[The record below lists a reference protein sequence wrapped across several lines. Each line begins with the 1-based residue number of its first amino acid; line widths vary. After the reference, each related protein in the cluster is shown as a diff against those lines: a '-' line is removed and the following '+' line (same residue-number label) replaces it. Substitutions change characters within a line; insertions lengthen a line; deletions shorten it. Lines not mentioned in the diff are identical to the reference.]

1 MSFLHISHYALLIL
15 VQCFYKIIFFQL
27 TKVLYFFLDLIV
39 HRSYWSELMRIS
51 DVIMSEHFQNYQ
63 K

>member
-1 MSFLHISHYALLIL
+1 MNFLHISHYALLIL
-15 VQCFYKIIFFQL
+15 VQCFYQIIFFQS

-39 HRSYWSELMRIS
+39 RRSYWSELMRIS